1 VIDSV
6 QAAVNTHGTLAV
18 AAGSGPRSLALSAT
32 NETLLQATGGAAAFI
47 KSDAG
52 RGEKGGSSLGLA
64 GSAAV
69 TTASSTVSV
78 LVRQAEVRGFAV
90 DVQATNARRIG
101 GLAASGSGATAG
113 NSGTTSVQVVGS
125 VVVNSI
131 TTVTRA
137 RIDSATGTGLGDV
150 SVAAKADEKIWS
162 AAGSFLF
169 NFSPTGAQ
177 EGQTPGKSL
186 GIGASVAVQNV
197 ASTTT
202 ATVSD
207 AVIEAAKVAV
217 TAADTSQL
225 YTFSAG
231 VVGTGAG
238 SSLSGMWANVTATPT
253 VTAAVDGGSLD
264 VGGAAGAAGGVDV
277 AATSALLLV
286 TAAGDRGI
294 GRSSGASFVAAGAS
308 VAVVRGTATTDARG
322 NTCARSCARAS
333 RRATTIA
340 DPAQCSQPRDT

>member
-1 VIDSV
+1 MDVSAADTSFVIPIAGAVMVSKNKAVGVSTAIALVNRDVAARIGGRDDETTTVGWLDTLTAAGNVGLTAKAGGAVTPSALAAAVGSTVTPKGSEDLIEDFLLDIDPEGPGVGAGPPPVGRFGLAVSGDYVEALVIDSV

-32 NETLLQATGGAAAFI
+32 NDTLLQATGGAAAFI

-69 TTASSTVSV
+69 TTASSTVTA
-78 LVRQAEVRGFAV
+78 LVRQVEVRGFAI
-90 DVQATNARRIG
+90 DVHATNARRIG

-113 NSGTTSVQVVGS
+113 NSGTTNLQVVGS
-125 VVVNSI
+125 VVVNTI

-169 NFSPTGAQ
+169 NFSPTGAAA
-177 EGQTPGKSL
+177 GQTPGKSL

-197 ASTTT
+197 TSTTT
-202 ATVSD
+202 AT
-207 AVIEAAKVAV
+207 
-217 TAADTSQL
+217 
-225 YTFSAG
+225 
-231 VVGTGAG
+231 
-238 SSLSGMWANVTATPT
+238 
-253 VTAAVDGGSLD
+253 
-264 VGGAAGAAGGVDV
+264 
-277 AATSALLLV
+277 
-286 TAAGDRGI
+286 
-294 GRSSGASFVAAGAS
+294 
-308 VAVVRGTATTDARG
+308 
-322 NTCARSCARAS
+322 
-333 RRATTIA
+333 
-340 DPAQCSQPRDT
+340 